1 MDGLTA
7 LNETEA
13 PMAAGASSD
22 GDDAL
27 DQRSG
32 TVDDEFLARALAGRV
47 GLVAVG
53 FGFLAGVGAA
63 VTFAVMKAL
72 SWLVWEAPGVGDR
85 WWYVVCAVVL
95 GGILIA
101 LVRPFSD
108 DMNLRAQIAAA
119 EELTNVRR
127 RKVAL
132 LGLSAVIAVGFGG
145 AIGPEAGLVA
155 VVTELAAL
163 VSARISRSA
172 AEARLLGR
180 SGVAGALA
188 GLYVSPP
195 GASAY
200 DDDTLGP
207 TKLAVLVSSLAGLGG
222 FLWVVTVLHMP
233 HHPLPMPAY
242 ESERWGVDALLA
254 VVPAV
259 LATGVVAALS
269 PLHRLLER
277 ALRAVGGVR
286 VQTIVGS
293 LAFASL
299 AGAWPLLLFSG
310 HDSFDLVP
318 VWTAA
323 ASWGLLA
330 GLALLK
336 PLAMVLCLSSGWRGG
351 EFFPL
356 MLTGACIGALTTAF
370 LPISLAA
377 AMVAGMAA
385 ATAMG
390 LRKPVAA
397 ILIVAFLAGGTALI
411 AMLVGGAVAA
421 LALIPK
427 AASPTQPPPDEPT
440 ADS

>member
-1 MDGLTA
+1 MV
-7 LNETEA
+7 TEA
-13 PMAAGASSD
+13 RS
-22 GDDAL
+22 GDDDSL
-27 DQRSG
+27 ERQSG
-32 TVDDEFLARALAGRV
+32 TADEESSAGPLAGRV

-53 FGFLAGVGAA
+53 FGFLAGVVAGI
-63 VTFAVMKAL
+63 TFAAMKAL
-72 SWLVWEAPGVGDR
+72 SWLVWEAPGIGER
-85 WWYVVCAVVL
+85 WWYVVGAVVV
-95 GGILIA
+95 GGVLIA
-101 LVRPFSD
+101 LVRPFAD
-108 DMNLRAQIAAA
+108 DMSLRGQIAAA
-119 EELTNVRR
+119 EELTQVRR

-163 VSARISRSA
+163 VSTRISRSA
-172 AEARLLGR
+172 VEARLLGR

-207 TKLAVLVSSLAGLGG
+207 SKLAVLVSSLAGLGG
-222 FLWVVTVLHMP
+222 FFWVVTVLHIP

-242 ESERWGVDALLA
+242 EPERWGVDALLA

-259 LATGVVAALS
+259 LATGVVAASS
-269 PLHRLLER
+269 PVHHLIER
-277 ALRAVGGVR
+277 ALRAAGGVR
-286 VQTIVGS
+286 MQTIVGS
-293 LAFASL
+293 LAFALL
-299 AGAWPLLLFSG
+299 AGAWPLLRFSG
-310 HDSFDLVP
+310 HDTFDDVSA
-318 VWTAA
+318 WTAA

-330 GLALLK
+330 ALALLK

-377 AMVAGMAA
+377 AMVAGMGAA
-385 ATAMG
+385 AAMG

-397 ILIVAFLAGGTALI
+397 ILIVAFLAGGTALV
-411 AMLVGGAVAA
+411 ALLVGGAVAA
-421 LALIPK
+421 LALRPM
-427 AASPTQPPPDEPT
+427 AARQMPPHQGKPT
-440 ADS
+440 AGS

>member
-1 MDGLTA
+1 
-7 LNETEA
+7 
-13 PMAAGASSD
+13 MAAGARSA

-32 TVDDEFLARALAGRV
+32 WVDDELATGALAGRV

-53 FGFLAGVGAA
+53 FGFLAGVVAG
-63 VTFAVMKAL
+63 VTFAAMKAL
-72 SWLVWEAPGVGDR
+72 SWLVWQAPGVGDR
-85 WWYVVCAVVL
+85 WWYVAGAVVL

-101 LVRPFSD
+101 LLRPFAD
-108 DMNLRAQIAAA
+108 DMSLRAQIDAAA
-119 EELTNVRR
+119 EPTQVRR

-207 TKLAVLVSSLAGLGG
+207 TKLAVLVSSLAGLCG
-222 FLWVVTVLHMP
+222 FIWVVTVLHIP
-233 HHPLPMPAY
+233 HHPLPMPPY
-242 ESERWGVDALLA
+242 EPGRWGVDALLA

-259 LATGVVAALS
+259 LVTGVVAALS
-269 PLHRLLER
+269 PLHQLLER

-286 VQTIVGS
+286 VQTIVGT
-293 LAFASL
+293 LAFAVL
-299 AGAWPLLLFSG
+299 AGAWPLLRFSG
-310 HDSFDLVP
+310 HDTFDEVSA
-318 VWTAA
+318 WTAT

-330 GLALLK
+330 ALALLK
-336 PLAMVLCLSSGWRGG
+336 PLAMLLCLSSGWRGG

-356 MLTGACIGALTTAF
+356 MLTGACIGALTTA
-370 LPISLAA
+370 LVPISLAA

-397 ILIVAFLAGGTALI
+397 MLIVAFLTGGTALI

-421 LALIPK
+421 LALRPK
-427 AASPTQPPPDEPT
+427 ASPPPRPQQGEST
-440 ADS
+440 AAP